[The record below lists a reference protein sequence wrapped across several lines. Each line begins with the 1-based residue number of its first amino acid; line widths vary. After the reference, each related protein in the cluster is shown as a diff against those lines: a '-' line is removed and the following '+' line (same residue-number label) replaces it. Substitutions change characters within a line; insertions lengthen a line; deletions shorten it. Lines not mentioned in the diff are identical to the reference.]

1 MLKLNTNNTLK
12 LIGKLFSFPKAELPH
27 CTSIKQ
33 WGSGTANKNGASYG
47 GVSATLPIKI
57 NNMLLCVG
65 NMSGS
70 AACLM
75 NVGFNA
81 EKNTIS
87 GSWDSFQYNTPNP
100 STWRYFV
107 IGN

>member
-1 MLKLNTNNTLK
+1 MCYLLEHN
-12 LIGKLFSFPKAELPH
+12 IP
-27 CTSIKQ
+27 IVQ
-33 WGSGTANKNGASYG
+33 WGTGTANKNGTSYG

-75 NVGFNA
+75 NVGLNA

-87 GSWDSFQYNTPNP
+87 GSWDSFQYNTNNP
-100 STWRYFV
+100 SSWRYLV
-107 IGN
+107 ISI

>member
-1 MLKLNTNNTLK
+1 MCYLLEHN
-12 LIGKLFSFPKAELPH
+12 IP
-27 CTSIKQ
+27 IVQ
-33 WGSGTANKNGASYG
+33 WGTGTANKNGASYG

-75 NVGFNA
+75 SVSFNA

-87 GSWDSFQYNTPNP
+87 GGWDSFQYNTPNP
-100 STWRYFV
+100 SSWRYLL
-107 IGN
+107 IGI